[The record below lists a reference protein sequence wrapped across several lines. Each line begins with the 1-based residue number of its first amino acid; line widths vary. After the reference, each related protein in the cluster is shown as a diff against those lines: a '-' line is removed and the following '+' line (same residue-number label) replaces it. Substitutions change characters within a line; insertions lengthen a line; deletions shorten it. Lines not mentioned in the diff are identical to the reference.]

1 MFCLFNDIIVYR
13 KLTIQI
19 HAYLGDKHPQVRV
32 EHRESRGALLS
43 KVLHGSRLNP
53 RVGSRGFQTLPG
65 RVGLG
70 HEVVRTLTGWN
81 GSSQEAFKSYGLVR
95 VTLTRLDPREVTR
108 PVNSPA
114 IFAPEPFGGGE
125 SQRAPHT
132 PHANGVKGVTSRKQ
146 HPTDVVVVEVRLP
159 GAVTST
165 HDAVKTIPRK
175 RKSLLTEAERHIDVR

>member
-1 MFCLFNDIIVYR
+1 MILSYTANSLFRFTHILETSTH
-13 KLTIQI
+13 KC
-19 HAYLGDKHPQVRV
+19 
-32 EHRESRGALLS
+32 ESNIENRGVHYFPRS
-43 KVLHGSRLNP
+43 CTDHDSTRGSGQE
-53 RVGSRGFQTLPG
+53 VWKFQTLPG

-95 VTLTRLDPREVTR
+95 VTLTRLDPREVIR